1 LQLLSSQTFYEKS
14 LISGRRKNNSNKL
27 FLPSKWLLRKMK
39 MKMEMKVGVL
49 HAKGN
54 FLKVWSS
61 KKKVCGK
68 KVVVFS
74 L

>member
-1 LQLLSSQTFYEKS
+1 
-14 LISGRRKNNSNKL
+14 
-27 FLPSKWLLRKMK
+27 MK

-74 L
+74 LALDKIKQISLTYHLKSLIAGI